1 MSEPRPALSANES
14 KKLLGLDH
22 LRAFA
27 ITYVILFHY
36 QFFGHP
42 AWVNKIAGFGWSGV
56 DLFFVLSGFLISGQL
71 FATIAKGKRVSI
83 KEFFIKRFF
92 RIIPPFLVVV
102 MLYAS
107 LPAIRE
113 WGHLSPLWRYLTFT
127 LNFGLDLRKY
137 GTFSHAWSLCVE
149 EQFYLLLPLIFLLF
163 SYFRSGKKATYL
175 IIILFIGGFII
186 RLWSWHH
193 FMEPVLNTDDYGVYW
208 NKYIYYPTYNR
219 LDSLLV
225 GVSIAGLYTFYPAI
239 KEKVNRYCNLV
250 ILSGIVLLA
259 ISYVLCEGYSTYHTT
274 VWGFPLIALSYGL
287 ILAAVVSPASPV
299 FRFKSYITSKIAML
313 SYSMYLS
320 HKIIIHVVQRLLQNS
335 GIDKSSNLMMLICF
349 TSAVIAALVMR
360 YLVEKP
366 AMHVRDK
373 LLNKLKER
381 RRLEIEIESRGK
393 LINHPSSP

>member
-1 MSEPRPALSANES
+1 MPEPRPALSANES

-42 AWVNKIAGFGWSGV
+42 TWVNKIAGFGWSGV

-71 FATIAKGKRVSI
+71 FATITKGKQLSM

-92 RIIPPFLVVV
+92 RIIPPFLVIVI
-102 MLYAS
+102 LYAA
-107 LPAIRE
+107 LPAVRE
-113 WGHLSPLWRYLTFT
+113 WGRLSPLWRYLSFT

-149 EQFYLLLPLIFLLF
+149 EQFYFVLPLMFFMFGYFKIGSKAAYLLI
-163 SYFRSGKKATYL
+163 AL
-175 IIILFIGGFII
+175 LIGGFFI

-193 FMEPVLNTDDYGVYW
+193 FMVPVLNTDDYGVFW

-239 KEKVNRYCNLV
+239 KEMVNRYCNLV
-250 ILSGIVLLA
+250 LLSGIVLLA
-259 ISYVLCEGYSTYHTT
+259 ISYVVSEGYSTYNTT
-274 VWGFPLIALSYGL
+274 LWGFPLVALSYGL

-299 FRFKSYITSKIAML
+299 FRFKSSITSQIAML

-320 HKIIIHVVQRLLQNS
+320 HKIIIHVVQNLLQNS
-335 GIDKSSNLMMLICF
+335 GIDRNSNLMMLICF
-349 TSAVIAALVMR
+349 ASTVIAALIMR
-360 YLVEKP
+360 YVVEKP
-366 AMHVRDK
+366 AMHVRDILLSK
-373 LLNKLKER
+373 LMER
-381 RRLEIEIESRGK
+381 RTQEMEIKS
-393 LINHPSSP
+393 